1 MARRRTG
8 KYPVTVEM
16 MLHCLLRWLAGEI
29 YLDLKIST
37 GISQTAFYHY
47 IYKCMDAILAST
59 ELAYKFPET
68 EQELN
73 EAAHGFTTLSSHGAI
88 KGCVACLDG
97 YLLQIKV
104 PSKAETGNVKAYFS
118 GHYQTYGINMQATC
132 DHQCRFVYAALAA
145 PGGANDIAAYRK
157 TRFNEITKFAHQKVC
172 YWGQCLCV
180 H

>member
-1 MARRRTG
+1 MSRRRTG
-8 KYPVTVEM
+8 KDPVTVEM
-16 MLHCLLRWLAGEI
+16 MLHYLLRWLAGGS

-59 ELAYKFPET
+59 ELAYMFPET

-73 EAAHGFTTLSSHGAI
+73 EAAHGFTTMSSHGAI
-88 KGCVACLDG
+88 QGCVACLDG

-104 PSKAETGNVKAYFS
+104 PAKAETGNVKVYFS
-118 GHYQTYGINMQATC
+118 GHYQTYGINVQAAC
-132 DHQCRFVYAALAA
+132 DHQCRFVYAPLDA

-157 TRFNEITKFAHQKVC
+157 
-172 YWGQCLCV
+172 
-180 H
+180 